1 MVCVA
6 AIQMVSGDNID
17 TNLEVTQSLVKGAT
31 EQGAQLVVLPEN
43 FALFSTAKLQQAGI
57 QEIESAGPIRSFLSN
72 LARNNKVWI
81 VAGSVPVAARPDG
94 HLLENHVRAA
104 CFVYDDQGNEVCRYD
119 KIHLFDVD
127 VADSY
132 GSYRESDAI
141 EPGERV
147 QVVETPFGRL
157 GLSICYD
164 LRFPELF
171 RLLSDKG
178 AEIITLPSA
187 FTAVTGMAHWEVLLR
202 ARAIENLCYIVGA
215 NQGGRH
221 SKSRETFG
229 HSMIVDPWGRVLA
242 QKDKGAGVVLAD
254 INMEYLKEIRAR
266 MPVAKHQRLRMRVE

>member
-202 ARAIENLCYIVGA
+202 ARAVENLCYVLA
-215 NQGGRH
+215 AAQGGTHPSGRM
-221 SKSRETFG
+221 TWG
-229 HSMIVDPWGRVLA
+229 DSMVVDPWGGVLDRLA
-242 QKDKGAGVVLAD
+242 KGPGVVTAEVDRDRIAD
-254 INMEYLKEIRAR
+254 LRASLPALEHR
-266 MPVAKHQRLRMRVE
+266 RF